1 MYCNILLFHE
11 VSVVSIGSESFRTF
25 NPSSVDFSTI
35 TFLSVWNM
43 YYKSVFN
50 TFSKLPL
57 NNNIIKY
64 FYDFVIFQWRF
75 LLFQDLQLQR

>member
-25 NPSSVDFSTI
+25 NPS
-35 TFLSVWNM
+35 
-43 YYKSVFN
+43 YKSVFN